1 LIPSAIE
8 IRVTPLDS
16 KGKWQV
22 DDLYIDPF
30 ARR

>member
-1 LIPSAIE
+1 VIPSAIE

-16 KGKWQV
+16 RGQWQI